1 MTMKPKIYEVE
12 LENSKVY
19 AISLVEFPA
28 IEEEFIA
35 LSKDKKQPILLM
47 NEERHMIYGAVLKPD
62 FPIYRYDDIR
72 GDYYIQFSRPTIE
85 RLAQEFM
92 KRQDRSMTLDHETDT
107 NKVDVVESW
116 IKEDMEKDKSV
127 ALGLGNLS
135 IGTWIIGC
143 KVNDENIWQSIKNG
157 ERNGFSIES
166 LCSLNEINFSK
177 MTNKEQLESVVVSD
191 SFWDKLKQ
199 IIADALGTSTE
210 EPIVEE
216 IADVA
221 EAEAKID
228 EIKEPVLEEME
239 EKTEPV
245 AEQMAE
251 VVEEEPQE
259 DDKQV
264 KIDEL
269 VKENEA
275 LKEEIDNLKKELEA
289 LKGDNANL
297 QAENEKLSKQPS
309 AEPVK
314 VEASKNNNKSYLDF
328 AKGIYRM

>member
-1 MTMKPKIYEVE
+1 MKPKIYEVE
-12 LENSKVY
+12 LENSEVY

-35 LSKDKKQPILLM
+35 LSKDKKEKVILM
-47 NEERHMIYGAVLKPD
+47 DEEKHIVIGCVLKPD

-72 GDYYIQFSRPTIE
+72 GEYYIKFSKNTIE
-85 RLAQEFM
+85 HLSQEFI
-92 KRQDRSMTLDHETDT
+92 KRKDKSITLDHESDT
-107 NKVDVVESW
+107 NKVEVIESW
-116 IKEDMEKDKSV
+116 VKVDMEKDKSN
-127 ALGLGNLS
+127 AYGLDVPVGSWLIS
-135 IGTWIIGC
+135 C

-228 EIKEPVLEEME
+228 EIAKAE
-239 EKTEPV
+239 EPV

-275 LKEEIDNLKKELEA
+275 LKEEIDNLKKELET

>member
-12 LENSKVY
+12 FENSEVY

-35 LSKDKKQPILLM
+35 LSKDKKEKVILM
-47 NEERHMIYGAVLKPD
+47 DEEKHIIIGCVLKPD

-72 GDYYIQFSRPTIE
+72 GEYYIKFSKNTIE
-85 RLAQEFM
+85 HLSQEFI
-92 KRQDRSMTLDHETDT
+92 KRKDRSITLDHESDT
-107 NKVDVVESW
+107 NKVEVIESW
-116 IKEDMEKDKSV
+116 VKVDMEKDKSN
-127 ALGLGNLS
+127 AYGLDVPVGSWLIS
-135 IGTWIIGC
+135 C

-166 LCSLNEINFSK
+166 LCELNEINFNK

-199 IIADALGTSTE
+199 IIADALGTSTQ

-221 EAEAKID
+221 EEEAKMD
-228 EIKEPVLEEME
+228 EVSVVEQPQKEEMTE
-239 EKTEPV
+239 EVSEDKPV
-245 AEQMAE
+245 
-251 VVEEEPQE
+251 E

-269 VKENEA
+269 TKENEA
-275 LKEEIDNLKKELEA
+275 LKEEVDSLKKELEA
-289 LKGDNANL
+289 LKESNTNL

-309 AEPVK
+309 TEPIK
-314 VEASKNNNKSYLDF
+314 VEASKNNNKSFLDF
-328 AKGIYRM
+328 AKGIYKI

>member
-12 LENSKVY
+12 LENSNVY

-72 GDYYIQFSRPTIE
+72 GDYYIQFSRLTIE

-92 KRQDRSMTLDHETDT
+92 KRESKSMTLDHEVDT
-107 NKVDVVESW
+107 SNVSVVESW

-127 ALGLGNLS
+127 ALGLGNLP
-135 IGTWIIGC
+135 IGTWVIGC

-228 EIKEPVLEEME
+228 EIAKVE
-239 EKTEPV
+239 EPV

-251 VVEEEPQE
+251 VVEEQPVE

>member
-1 MTMKPKIYEVE
+1 MKPKIYEVD
-12 LENSKVY
+12 LENSEVY

-47 NEERHMIYGAVLKPD
+47 NDERHMIYGAVLKPD

-72 GDYYIQFSRPTIE
+72 GEYYIKFSRPTIE
-85 RLAQEFM
+85 HLAQEFM

-116 IKEDMEKDKSV
+116 IKEDNEYDKSV
-127 ALGLGNLS
+127 ALGLGNLP
-135 IGTWIIGC
+135 IGSWIIGC

-166 LCSLNEINFSK
+166 LCELNEINFNK

-239 EKTEPV
+239 EKTEP
-245 AEQMAE
+245 AIEQMAE
-251 VVEEEPQE
+251 VVEEQPQE
-259 DDKQV
+259 DDKQA

-269 VKENEA
+269 TKENEA
-275 LKEEIDNLKKELEA
+275 LKEEIDNLKKELET

-309 AEPVK
+309 TEPIK
-314 VEASKNNNKSYLDF
+314 VEASKNNNKSFLDF
-328 AKGIYRM
+328 AKGIYKI

>member
-12 LENSKVY
+12 LENSEVY

-35 LSKDKKQPILLM
+35 LSKEKKEKVILM
-47 NEERHMIYGAVLKPD
+47 DEEKHIIIGCVLKPD

-72 GDYYIQFSRPTIE
+72 GEYYIKFSKNTIE
-85 RLAQEFM
+85 HLSQEFI
-92 KRQDRSMTLDHETDT
+92 KRKDKSITLDHESDT
-107 NKVDVVESW
+107 NKVEVIESW
-116 IKEDMEKDKSV
+116 VKVDMEKDKSN
-127 ALGLGNLS
+127 AYGLDVPVGSWLIS
-135 IGTWIIGC
+135 C

-221 EAEAKID
+221 ESEAKID
-228 EIKEPVLEEME
+228 EIAKVE
-239 EKTEPV
+239 EPV

-251 VVEEEPQE
+251 VVEEQPVE

-275 LKEEIDNLKKELEA
+275 LKEEIDNLKKEIEA

>member
-12 LENSKVY
+12 LENSEVY

-35 LSKDKKQPILLM
+35 LSKEKKEKVILM
-47 NEERHMIYGAVLKPD
+47 DEEKHIIIGCVLKPD

-72 GDYYIQFSRPTIE
+72 GEYYIKFSKNTIE
-85 RLAQEFM
+85 HLSQEFI
-92 KRQDRSMTLDHETDT
+92 KRKDKSITLDHESDT
-107 NKVDVVESW
+107 NKVEVIESW
-116 IKEDMEKDKSV
+116 VKVDMEKDKSN
-127 ALGLGNLS
+127 AYGLDVPVGSWLIS
-135 IGTWIIGC
+135 C

-221 EAEAKID
+221 ESEAKID
-228 EIKEPVLEEME
+228 EIAKVE
-239 EKTEPV
+239 EPV

-251 VVEEEPQE
+251 VVEEQPVE

>member
-12 LENSKVY
+12 LENSNVY

-62 FPIYRYDDIR
+62 FPIYRYDDTR

-92 KRQDRSMTLDHETDT
+92 KKQDRSMTLDHETDT

-127 ALGLGNLS
+127 ALGLGNLP

-251 VVEEEPQE
+251 VVEEQPQE

>member
-1 MTMKPKIYEVE
+1 MTMRPKIYEVE
-12 LENSKVY
+12 LENSEVY

-35 LSKDKKQPILLM
+35 LSKEKKEKVILM
-47 NEERHMIYGAVLKPD
+47 DEEKHIIIGCVLKPD

-72 GDYYIQFSRPTIE
+72 GEYYIKFSKNTIE
-85 RLAQEFM
+85 HLSQEFI
-92 KRQDRSMTLDHETDT
+92 KRKDKSITLDHESDT
-107 NKVDVVESW
+107 NKVEVIESW
-116 IKEDMEKDKSV
+116 VKVDMEKDKSN
-127 ALGLGNLS
+127 AYGLDVPVGSWLIS
-135 IGTWIIGC
+135 C

-228 EIKEPVLEEME
+228 EIAKVE
-239 EKTEPV
+239 EPV

-251 VVEEEPQE
+251 VVEEQPVE

-275 LKEEIDNLKKELEA
+275 LKEEIDNLKKELET

>member
-1 MTMKPKIYEVE
+1 MTMIPKIYEVE
-12 LENSKVY
+12 LENSNVY

-92 KRQDRSMTLDHETDT
+92 KRESKSMTLDHEVDT
-107 NKVDVVESW
+107 SNVSVVESW

-127 ALGLGNLS
+127 ALGLGNLP
-135 IGTWIIGC
+135 IGTWVIGC

>member
-1 MTMKPKIYEVE
+1 MKTKIYNVE
-12 LENSKVY
+12 FENSVVY
-19 AISLVEFPA
+19 AISLVEEPA
-28 IEEEFIA
+28 IEENFINLA
-35 LSKDKKQPILLM
+35 KENKQQILLM
-47 NEERHMIYGAVLKPD
+47 QDERHMIYGAVLKPD

-72 GDYYIQFSRPTIE
+72 GEYYIQFSRPTIE
-85 RLAQEFM
+85 HLAQEFM

-116 IKEDMEKDKSV
+116 IKEDNEHDKSV
-127 ALGLGNLS
+127 ALGLGNLP
-135 IGTWIIGC
+135 IGTWFIGC
-143 KVNDENIWQSIKNG
+143 KVNDENIWQSIKKG

-166 LCSLNEINFSK
+166 LCELNEINFNK

-228 EIKEPVLEEME
+228 ESAKVEEP
-239 EKTEPV
+239 
-245 AEQMAE
+245 AIEQMAE
-251 VVEEEPQE
+251 EVVEEQPVE
-259 DDKQV
+259 DDKQA

-269 VKENEA
+269 TKENEA
-275 LKEEIDNLKKELEA
+275 LKEEIDNLKKELET

-309 AEPVK
+309 TEPIK
-314 VEASKNNNKSYLDF
+314 VEASKNNNKSFLDF
-328 AKGIYRM
+328 AKGIYKIQ

>member
-1 MTMKPKIYEVE
+1 MRPKIYEVE
-12 LENSKVY
+12 LENSEIY

-35 LSKDKKQPILLM
+35 LSKENKEKVILM
-47 NEERHMIYGAVLKPD
+47 DEEKHIIIGCVLKPD

-72 GDYYIQFSRPTIE
+72 GEYYIKFSKNTIE
-85 RLAQEFM
+85 HLSQEFI
-92 KRQDRSMTLDHETDT
+92 KRKDKSITLDHESDT
-107 NKVDVVESW
+107 NKVEVIESW
-116 IKEDMEKDKSV
+116 VKVDMEKDKSN
-127 ALGLGNLS
+127 AYGLDVPVGSWLIS
-135 IGTWIIGC
+135 C

-228 EIKEPVLEEME
+228 EIAKVE
-239 EKTEPV
+239 EPV

-251 VVEEEPQE
+251 VVEEQPVE

>member
-1 MTMKPKIYEVE
+1 MKPKIYEVE
-12 LENSKVY
+12 LENSEVY

-35 LSKDKKQPILLM
+35 LSKDKKEKVILM
-47 NEERHMIYGAVLKPD
+47 DEEKHIVIGCVLKPD

-72 GDYYIQFSRPTIE
+72 GEYYIKFSKNTIE
-85 RLAQEFM
+85 HLSQEFI
-92 KRQDRSMTLDHETDT
+92 KRKDKSITLDHESDT
-107 NKVDVVESW
+107 NKVEVIESW
-116 IKEDMEKDKSV
+116 IKVDMEKDKSN
-127 ALGLGNLS
+127 AYGLDVPVGSWLIS
-135 IGTWIIGC
+135 C

-228 EIKEPVLEEME
+228 EIAKAE
-239 EKTEPV
+239 EPV

-275 LKEEIDNLKKELEA
+275 LKEEIDNLKKELET

>member
-1 MTMKPKIYEVE
+1 MTKRPKIYEVE
-12 LENSKVY
+12 LENSNVY

-92 KRQDRSMTLDHETDT
+92 KKQDRSMTLDHETDT

-127 ALGLGNLS
+127 ALGLGNLP

-251 VVEEEPQE
+251 VVEEQPQE

>member
-12 LENSKVY
+12 LENSNVY

-92 KRQDRSMTLDHETDT
+92 KKQDRSMTLDHETDT

-127 ALGLGNLS
+127 ALGLGNLP

>member
-92 KRQDRSMTLDHETDT
+92 KRKDRSMTLDHEVDT

-116 IKEDMEKDKSV
+116 IKDDMEKDKSV
-127 ALGLGNLS
+127 ALGLGNLP
-135 IGTWIIGC
+135 IGTWVIGC

-221 EAEAKID
+221 ESEAKID
-228 EIKEPVLEEME
+228 EIAKVE
-239 EKTEPV
+239 EPV

-251 VVEEEPQE
+251 VVEEQPVE

>member
-1 MTMKPKIYEVE
+1 MKPKIYEVE
-12 LENSKVY
+12 LENSEVY

-35 LSKDKKQPILLM
+35 LSKDKKEKVILM
-47 NEERHMIYGAVLKPD
+47 DEEKHIIIGCVLKPD

-72 GDYYIQFSRPTIE
+72 GEYYIKFSKNTIE
-85 RLAQEFM
+85 HLSQEFI
-92 KRQDRSMTLDHETDT
+92 KRKDKSITLDHESDT
-107 NKVDVVESW
+107 NKVEVIESW
-116 IKEDMEKDKSV
+116 IKVDMEKDKSN
-127 ALGLGNLS
+127 AYGLDVPVGSWLIS
-135 IGTWIIGC
+135 C

-228 EIKEPVLEEME
+228 EIAKAE
-239 EKTEPV
+239 EPV

-275 LKEEIDNLKKELEA
+275 LKEEIDNLKKELET

>member
-1 MTMKPKIYEVE
+1 MKPKIYEVE
-12 LENSKVY
+12 LENSEVY

-35 LSKDKKQPILLM
+35 LSKEKKEKVILM
-47 NEERHMIYGAVLKPD
+47 DEEKHIVIGCVLKPD

-72 GDYYIQFSRPTIE
+72 GEYYIKFSKNTIE
-85 RLAQEFM
+85 HLSQEFI
-92 KRQDRSMTLDHETDT
+92 KRKDKSITLDHESDT
-107 NKVDVVESW
+107 NKVEVIESW
-116 IKEDMEKDKSV
+116 VKVDMEKDKSN
-127 ALGLGNLS
+127 AYGLDVPVGSWLIS
-135 IGTWIIGC
+135 C

-251 VVEEEPQE
+251 VVEEQPQE

-275 LKEEIDNLKKELEA
+275 LKEEIDKLKKELEA